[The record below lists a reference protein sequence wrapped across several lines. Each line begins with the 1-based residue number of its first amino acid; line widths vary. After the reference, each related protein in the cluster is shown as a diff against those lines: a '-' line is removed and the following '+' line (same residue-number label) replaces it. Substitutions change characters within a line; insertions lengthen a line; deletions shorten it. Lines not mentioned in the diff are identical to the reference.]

1 MYSRV
6 SLETLLVSFHV
17 LANLFWIGS
26 ITAVGVILGAPA
38 PALEA
43 RGKLARAV
51 YRRVA
56 VPAFIV
62 SFVSALLRLGLTPG
76 YYFVA
81 THFMH
86 PKLVL
91 ALGAIA
97 LHHVLGARARR
108 AERGE
113 TSAVNAVQL
122 LTTGLAV
129 LAAGAAWLALTKPF

>member
-1 MYSRV
+1 MYNCV
-6 SLETLLVSFHV
+6 SLETLLVSLHV
-17 LANLFWIGS
+17 VANLFWIGA
-26 ITAVGVILGAPA
+26 IVAVGVILGAPT
-38 PALEA
+38 PALEV
-43 RGKLARAV
+43 RGQLARVV

-56 VPAFIV
+56 VPAFIA

-86 PKLVL
+86 AKLLL

-113 TSAVNAVQL
+113 TSAANAAVQL
-122 LTTGLAV
+122 TIGLAV

>member
-1 MYSRV
+1 MYNRV
-6 SLETLLVSFHV
+6 SLETLLVSLHV
-17 LANLFWIGS
+17 IANLFWIGS
-26 ITAVGVILGAPA
+26 IVAVGVILGAPA
-38 PALEA
+38 PALDA
-43 RGKLARAV
+43 RGKLARVV

-56 VPAFIV
+56 VPAFIA
-62 SFVSALLRLGLTPG
+62 SFLTALLRLGLTPG

-86 PKLVL
+86 AKLLL

-113 TSAVNAVQL
+113 ATAASAALQL
-122 LTTGLAV
+122 TIALAV